1 MFGLNPPRISY
12 LGLPRERSKEIT
24 EVNSYVDMLNIILE
38 VCKFNLSLDIK
49 IVCLDVSEFLLT
61 NNFFEDPVEEESP
74 EISELIHEI
83 NMLISKNGVRVC
95 IFIGEKHFLAS
106 QLEQAK
112 TNTVSILNR
121 FSEILDIIGISYP
134 SIMIRI
140 GSAYGNRKNTMEEF
154 CNRLNLLE
162 KSVIPKLCVMND
174 DKPSLFSTTDLLS
187 GVYYKTGIPICF
199 RILPHQF
206 NDGGLTIREA
216 LFLSCSTWADG
227 KKPIFLY
234 SESSEY
240 DVNGIPVNV
249 TPAEKLTK
257 RIPTFGLD
265 LDVIIDSPA
274 KEDACLNYKM
284 EYKSLPPI
292 IINKIDKK

>member
-1 MFGLNPPRISY
+1 MI
-12 LGLPRERSKEIT
+12 
-24 EVNSYVDMLNIILE
+24 EVRSYVEILNLVLE
-38 VCKFNLSLDIK
+38 SCKFNLSLDIR
-49 IVCLDVSEFLLT
+49 IVCLDVSEFFLY
-61 NNFFEDPVEEESP
+61 NSFFEEPIEEESP
-74 EISELIHEI
+74 EISELIHKI
-83 NMLISKNGVRVC
+83 NMLISKNGIRVC
-95 IFIGEKHFLAS
+95 VFVGEKHFLAS
-106 QLEQAK
+106 QLEESK
-112 TNTVSILNR
+112 NSTISVLNR
-121 FSEILDIIGISYP
+121 FSEILDILGINYP

-140 GSAYGNRKNTMEEF
+140 GSAYGNRKNTMDEF
-154 CNRLNLLE
+154 CKRLSLLE
-162 KSVIPKLCVMND
+162 SSVIPKLCIMND

-187 GVYYKTGIPICF
+187 GIYYKVGIPICF

-216 LFLSCSTWADG
+216 LFLACSTWESG

-240 DVNGIPVNV
+240 DKNGIPVNV
-249 TPAEKLTK
+249 ISKEHLTK

-265 LDVIIDSPA
+265 LDVIIDSSA
-274 KEDACLNYKM
+274 KEDSCLKYRM